1 MMESIKTLFE
11 KRNILLSLRH
21 YDPDDLAVNWE
32 LSSIAKNRDLFES
45 LYSTHPL
52 DCVSDINSYY
62 YYLLTRKIFRMGE
75 LVHNPDIRFRE
86 QKDADLLEKLSD
98 DAEAVIRKTS
108 DSAIIYINEHAE
120 DIFSVEQ
127 PNSELKYV
135 SVDLIIECQESINYS
150 VFKYLCQNFSILIIR
165 RFGELRETFLKYQDL
180 FTVLFPSGHLDLK
193 NTFSLHDVLGVWRH
207 EYRTESPF
215 RHVLEHYVDDLCQ
228 DVYETLSEQ
237 QPGKKCILQTQPV
250 VKAVSLFLLQIKSRH
265 EKRFL
270 HLASLAD
277 YSLLQYLSDHRHF
290 HKFRVPDR
298 DEGFKRRK
306 FIDPYRCKLT
316 ALTHQTGQ
324 LIAGGSFES
333 FLEMFSDGQA
343 VDSIYEDLSEKR
355 ESYLLDLGEFNAVNF
370 LMILND
376 PAAYEDYIQKVM
388 KEIQFI
394 SGSACL
400 SDDSLQDDVSMM
412 FGALCIMV
420 HLMHDCDDGEREAAC
435 YGAAMFL
442 CALTEK
448 LLRLFYLRNPP
459 SSFGNINSDK
469 LTLGKILRLSDRS
482 PMTSAFRI
490 DHRLGL
496 AYFLIKVC
504 NGAGRNFRNML
515 AHWRADMSPGLL
527 LPSFTSRLLWLFTDV
542 LNSVYLYYELVNGS
556 QADSESG
563 Q

>member
-1 MMESIKTLFE
+1 MESINTILE
-11 KRNILLSLRH
+11 KRNIHLPLR
-21 YDPDDLAVNWE
+21 YYGADDLSVGLE
-32 LSSIAKNRDLFES
+32 IRSIVENRDLFES
-45 LYSTHPL
+45 LYSTYPL

-75 LVHNPDIRFRE
+75 LVHNPDVLFSE
-86 QKDADLLEKLSD
+86 QKDADLLAKLSD
-98 DAEAVIRKTS
+98 DAEAVTRKTS
-108 DSAIIYINEHAE
+108 DSAIRYINKHAE
-120 DIFSVEQ
+120 DIFSDEKHG
-127 PNSELKYV
+127 SELKYI
-135 SVDLIIECQESINYS
+135 SVDLIIECQERINYS
-150 VFKYLCQNFSILIIR
+150 VFEYLCQNFRSLIIR

-180 FTVLFPSGHLDLK
+180 FTELFPSGHLDLK
-193 NTFSLHDVLGVWRH
+193 NPFGLQDVLDVWRH
-207 EYRTESPF
+207 EYRTNSPF
-215 RHVLEHYVDDLCQ
+215 SPVLDHHVDELCN
-228 DVYETLSEQ
+228 DVIETLSEHRK
-237 QPGKKCILQTQPV
+237 PGDESILQTQPV
-250 VKAVSLFLLQIKSRH
+250 VKAVSLFLLQINGRQK
-265 EKRFL
+265 ERFL
-270 HLASLAD
+270 QFASFAD
-277 YSLLQYLSDHRHF
+277 YRLLQYLSAHRHF

-324 LIAGGSFES
+324 LTVGRSFES
-333 FLEMFSDGQA
+333 FLEMFSEGQTA
-343 VDSIYEDLSEKR
+343 DSTYDLSEKC
-355 ESYLLDLGEFNAVNF
+355 ENYLLDLGEFNAVNF

-400 SDDSLQDDVSMM
+400 SDDSLQGDVSMM

-448 LLRLFYLRNPP
+448 LLRLFYLHNPP
-459 SSFGNINSDK
+459 SNSGNINPDK
-469 LTLGKILRLSDRS
+469 LTLNKILRLRDRS

-490 DHRLGL
+490 DHRMGL
-496 AYFLIKVC
+496 AYFLITVC
-504 NGAGRNFRNML
+504 NGAGRNFRNKL
-515 AHWRADMSPGLL
+515 AHWRTDMSPGLL

-542 LNSVYLYYELVNGS
+542 LNSVYLYYEPVNSS
-556 QADSESG
+556 QTDS
-563 Q
+563 